1 MSERSN
7 SCGMPSPDSL
17 EITWWSSWAD
27 FFVVQPCR
35 FFSVP
40 LVSRWVP
47 RHAFSTRIMRET
59 SARTFQ
65 PRLPSGALRRVLG
78 ILSEKHGRPL
88 VEALRERA
96 ARATE
101 EGAPSAME
109 ETAILR
115 VLADLASIGWQFR
128 VVRWSV
134 YLIPRRVQ
142 QGDRF
147 AAKAL
152 LREALVETRDQQLA
166 EPSTI
171 EFFRQMHSGRPG
183 AINSSSVEVLVE
195 DGARLA
201 NDLRNA
207 RGGDL
212 SGVIQPFVQF
222 VDATTRCTQTGLL
235 LNDIWRYFRHTW
247 SLEFRSTP
255 GRNLNYLIRNAARPG
270 HPVMGIV
277 GLTNAVYQLTT
288 RDEWVG
294 WTELAVVKRLL
305 AEHETWIPFLETAL
319 KTLESARSNIREDD
333 IRREAGKPKSLL
345 EMSRRFERIAEEQ
358 KEARKMTL
366 RAQHSADEESVISP
380 RAVQKKR
387 DGSIDWK
394 KTSEVPLFKRKR
406 AETVSKICFALH
418 HLANAPKDG
427 DEIAKRV
434 VLVERPDGQEVRWT
448 DEDLGKAV
456 RAAIREIKK
465 NGVSSRILDVNVCG
479 AAPTYRELLG
489 GKLAAMSL
497 FSSEVQDAYL
507 ERYAK
512 APSEIA
518 SAMAGRPICKQAHIS
533 VLTTTSLYE
542 VGSSQYNRVRVR
554 FSERLLEWMKIGETE
569 GFGSVHFSKPT
580 IDSIRTLAVERR
592 GMRNVNNVFGEG
604 TSPLMR
610 QMREGLS
617 LLGFEPNDVLQH
629 TNKRIVYAAEIYP
642 EARVD
647 LVKDRDTY
655 SRGPSFVDIAKDWQ
669 ARWLQMRIQNET
681 ALERVEGVSA
691 ATLKRDLLSPSLRN
705 CEVTS

>member
-1 MSERSN
+1 
-7 SCGMPSPDSL
+7 
-17 EITWWSSWAD
+17 
-27 FFVVQPCR
+27 
-35 FFSVP
+35 
-40 LVSRWVP
+40 
-47 RHAFSTRIMRET
+47 MRQT

-78 ILSEKHGRPL
+78 ILSENHGRSL
-88 VEALRERA
+88 VQALRDGATRA
-96 ARATE
+96 AA
-101 EGAPSAME
+101 EGTPSAME
-109 ETAILR
+109 ETAVLR

-142 QGDRF
+142 QGDQF

-152 LREALVETRDQQLA
+152 LREALIETRDQQLA

-171 EFFRQMHSGRPG
+171 EFFRQMHSGRAG
-183 AINSSSVEVLVE
+183 AVNSRSVEVLVE

-201 NDLRNA
+201 DDLRNA
-207 RGGDL
+207 RGGDI
-212 SGVIQPFVQF
+212 SGVVQPYIQF
-222 VDATTRCTQTGLL
+222 VDPTTRCTQTGLIL
-235 LNDIWRYFRHTW
+235 KDIWRYFRHTW

-305 AEHETWIPFLETAL
+305 ADHGTWLPFLETAL
-319 KTLESARSNIREDD
+319 KTLATARSNIREDD
-333 IRREAGKPKSLL
+333 VRREAGKPKSLL

-358 KEARKMTL
+358 KEVRKKTL
-366 RAQHSADEESVISP
+366 RDQHGAEEQAVVSP

-406 AETVSKICFALH
+406 AETLSKICFAVH

-427 DEIAKRV
+427 GEIAKQV
-434 VLVERPDGQEVRWT
+434 VLVKRPDGQEIRWI

-507 ERYAK
+507 ERYSK

-554 FSERLLEWMKIGETE
+554 FGERLLEWMKIGETE

-610 QMREGLS
+610 QMREGLT

-647 LVKDRDTY
+647 LVNDKDTY

-669 ARWLQMRIQNET
+669 ARWLGMRIQNET
-681 ALERVEGVSA
+681 VLQRVEGVSA
-691 ATLKRDLLSPSLRN
+691 ETLKRDLLSPSLRN
-705 CEVTS
+705 CEVAP